1 MVCYVYIDKEVD
13 NDADAMSDLFTLQG
27 PTDERLFLGKVV
39 VKHGETLQGG
49 PLRSFYMEL
58 QGPYKWLKVDG

>member
-1 MVCYVYIDKEVD
+1 MTPD
-13 NDADAMSDLFTLQG
+13 DAMSDLFTLQG
-27 PTDERLFLGKVV
+27 PTDERLFLGKAV